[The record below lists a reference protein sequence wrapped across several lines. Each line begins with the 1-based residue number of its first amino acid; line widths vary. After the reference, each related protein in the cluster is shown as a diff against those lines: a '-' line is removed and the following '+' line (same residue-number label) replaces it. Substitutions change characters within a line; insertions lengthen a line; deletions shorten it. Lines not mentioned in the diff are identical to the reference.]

1 MSDEPQD
8 PSATQSSPTVP
19 ALPVAKSAGPSKQS
33 KKNKAKKAA
42 KKAKQEAKR
51 AQSYPEDHVSTD
63 GSLDL
68 RAADLLPT
76 HAPSEGG
83 RRNSILT
90 SANDRLMQQPHDSA
104 MDDVISKVARQ
115 SASLSNDFM
124 RRELVVDTDASPQDR
139 ALTPTESLIEE
150 NQKQDNVNEK
160 NKSGFTKAQFEAA
173 SEPLDSVGAKAGIQ
187 AGASRTDATHE
198 DAHDDPLTLV
208 SDLPTSKL
216 QEYIPSQEV
225 VENFEPR
232 QDQLIMGTNTKSVDG
247 PSTHTAELSRT
258 ASDERR
264 LPWDTDNDAQSLPWK
279 LDVETERPEP
289 EATPVECATSKHS
302 VTSTSNDEPHQDLP
316 STQNSKPHIASIQ
329 EDEEV
334 DKPLD
339 QVVKA
344 PAQQA
349 TQRPFWEDSHTAEP
363 LPWENEQ
370 DLSGKNGNS
379 PLPWT
384 SNDDSLKVTAEFKQE
399 HCDTQNFI
407 AEVPQSRELSPFTVT
422 ENTDETPVNDR
433 GNNETEVRHERATAP
448 HLPKA
453 SQAEDRTSKLD
464 DIFGGMDDEVD
475 DSFFSNMDKRDEA
488 TSLEPLKEVSL
499 AFLDDDDLLFDD
511 NTEQLKVDAAPK
523 PQPSKR
529 HNFYVPSSHQST
541 PAISASRLSQ
551 EASADADL
559 ALRLSEGK
567 KKNDAYDFSMNLPTK
582 VLHVPKKPLMKPS
595 RLYAAPTASGPKPAF
610 GHEQRSSTTGPDT
623 IAHAGGLPQAP
634 PKSFFEELPLEMPKP
649 VPRAP
654 RERKPNTSTTVPI
667 PAPHAPPPFS
677 PKTVPRVATYSK
689 PNPYAPKADS
699 HPPAGSNNIKKGV
712 LPPPPIAGSGMGRPA
727 PTGPYMDPTSS
738 PLPPPP
744 SLMQPSQL
752 QPFPHVKNSQNLQAP
767 YSGQN
772 MMTAAPRSRKA
783 SNPPPTNAVNT
794 SMPKQNGP
802 TSATSPYVPNAG
814 PYAPSLHR
822 RTHSRASSLVGG
834 KGKEVNPYAPAFTN
848 ANQSSGPPL
857 PNNASAHAREAYTA
871 GVVPP
876 SNPVAPPQV
885 GPMMV
890 PGSHMYA
897 PLQQSSEQSQP
908 QMLHGSYNRVR
919 GISNSA
925 ANAPGRGPPLGYS
938 QAAPKVQNPELLLQ
952 RQFPIFSW
960 SSSSNVAYLVPKLNT
975 GYGSVTN
982 SLVVASVTNLIDHHE
997 SYATFP
1003 GPLSKALS
1011 KTKRKEV
1018 EKWLE
1023 ANLAALGTSDPLK
1036 SANEV
1041 VLNQVLLAL
1050 VQNSGDIGSP
1060 QFVRSVSTILNPN
1073 VNLRSGTPPLDVS
1086 SSQHHHVAPTAHKLD
1101 ANGLSVVMGY
1111 LQGGKLED
1119 ALAFSII
1126 KDDWAMAL
1134 MIANMAGRERFQKV
1148 ASDYARMTF
1157 PFQKS
1162 HSKVH
1167 HLMPIVLKAAS
1178 GASTSVV
1185 QDFADVP
1192 SEAEWAIQHWR
1203 EIVSLIYING
1213 SQQSVSFCK
1222 EFGKFLGHYP
1232 SLSLARDVCFI
1243 LAGVVMTGKNGV
1255 TNGTEDTFSILGGD
1269 TQMGSIYSECYEF
1282 ALHLSPTPILP
1293 AHGFPHLLPV
1303 KVKFAQLLADYGLL
1317 SEAQKYCDFLG
1328 PQLKNANGSH
1338 PTLSREFQTL
1348 VMRITS
1354 TGDLSGWFGNKISKV
1369 NLDKMW
1375 GHLDKFIGGDELKPK
1390 GEQGVFSKFSPSV
1403 SRTASTLDVTA
1414 LPANG
1419 NNPTTPYPPYKP
1431 MEGKFNPQTAQ
1442 TPSTGR
1448 PMYPSHASDSGP
1460 YGGNTGPMSESGYN
1474 HRFDSQDAN
1483 APPRL
1488 NRNNTTIGIQK
1499 YAPGFNANHLPQPNK
1514 FAPLPNE
1521 FASPPV
1527 PNITGFEPNQRYP
1540 HSNVSSLS
1548 LPLQSSQQDNQAKKA
1563 QNEGFSHLSLNK
1575 HAPPEAPFAYLNS
1588 TSQCSN
1594 LSISSQ
1600 MKVPATSYIAG
1611 QQPPAIPPA
1620 QLPTTSHPVTQPS
1633 PQAFSR
1639 TKSVSHSRTDS
1650 LEKDLAFAQNKL
1662 PGLASPSRGQYQG
1675 GQDSLERPQDHFSA
1689 TMNKRQSFGSI
1700 STENFGNPDAIR
1712 AQNHSP
1718 SAQSDISLDYP
1729 PDFKGTSQVY
1739 GDFNVNPLPNTP
1751 EKKKDVDDQFVPPTI
1766 IETPEETNQEMLT
1779 SEKLADTGKP
1789 LSKSIPPP
1797 PPVTSKPST
1806 ARANSRVQLR
1816 AKNPYAP
1823 ENTLKNHAGR
1833 QNKYGPPPGS
1843 VQSVPFVDD
1852 SSTNP
1857 SSNMFNYGG
1866 YQGATESQQQGDFA
1880 VTTEPKVANVDVS
1893 FDNDVSLAQDNDEP
1907 LNQTLGDSSYDGAPK
1922 PVSMFEPY
1930 QREIEDPLSV
1940 GFTKLGEFP
1949 VPGSPDYTTRPNSV
1963 IGGAGGYFSSRLSQS
1978 HQSALY
1984 QQYEVEDDTVK
1995 DYIPVV
2001 EEEEEEEDDEAVG
2014 KQRDAAAEARRIAEE
2029 ASKEAEK
2036 VAEEKRHNTADAG
2049 GLWFGGWLGGK
2060 GDGKPKPIRA
2070 KLGQKNAFYYDEK
2083 LKKWINKDMPLE
2095 EQLKTSAPPPP
2106 PKKRTNMAAAG
2117 FPGGT
2122 VSENQPPTKAPPG
2135 GGLGISAIR
2144 GSQGSMGPSGGS
2156 ANEGPKPPAS
2166 ISSSSSRIPTTA
2178 SPSLATAGLDDLL
2191 SIGSPSVGSATGR
2204 KAKRGPKRGYV
2215 NVLNQDKPT

>member
-19 ALPVAKSAGPSKQS
+19 ASPVAKSAGPSKQS

-63 GSLDL
+63 GSLDS
-68 RAADLLPT
+68 RAADSLPT

-124 RRELVVDTDASPQDR
+124 RRESVVDTDASPQDR
-139 ALTPTESLIEE
+139 ASTPTESLIEE

-279 LDVETERPEP
+279 SDVETERPEP

-370 DLSGKNGNS
+370 DSSGKNGNS

-488 TSLEPLKEVSL
+488 TSLEPSKEVSL

-582 VLHVPKKPLMKPS
+582 VSHVPKKPLMKPS
-595 RLYAAPTASGPKPAF
+595 RL
-610 GHEQRSSTTGPDT
+610 
-623 IAHAGGLPQAP
+623 
-634 PKSFFEELPLEMPKP
+634 
-649 VPRAP
+649 
-654 RERKPNTSTTVPI
+654 
-667 PAPHAPPPFS
+667 
-677 PKTVPRVATYSK
+677 
-689 PNPYAPKADS
+689 
-699 HPPAGSNNIKKGV
+699 
-712 LPPPPIAGSGMGRPA
+712 
-727 PTGPYMDPTSS
+727 
-738 PLPPPP
+738 
-744 SLMQPSQL
+744 
-752 QPFPHVKNSQNLQAP
+752 
-767 YSGQN
+767 
-772 MMTAAPRSRKA
+772 
-783 SNPPPTNAVNT
+783 
-794 SMPKQNGP
+794 
-802 TSATSPYVPNAG
+802 
-814 PYAPSLHR
+814 
-822 RTHSRASSLVGG
+822 
-834 KGKEVNPYAPAFTN
+834 
-848 ANQSSGPPL
+848 
-857 PNNASAHAREAYTA
+857 
-871 GVVPP
+871 
-876 SNPVAPPQV
+876 
-885 GPMMV
+885 
-890 PGSHMYA
+890 
-897 PLQQSSEQSQP
+897 
-908 QMLHGSYNRVR
+908 
-919 GISNSA
+919 
-925 ANAPGRGPPLGYS
+925 
-938 QAAPKVQNPELLLQ
+938 
-952 RQFPIFSW
+952 
-960 SSSSNVAYLVPKLNT
+960 SSNVAYLVPKLNT

-1023 ANLAALGTSDPLK
+1023 ANLAALGTSDPSK

-1073 VNLRSGTPPLDVS
+1073 VNLRSGTPPSEVS

-1354 TGDLSGWFGNKISKV
+1354 TGDSSGWFGNKISKV

-1375 GHLDKFIGGDELKPK
+1375 GHLDKFIGGDESKPK

-1448 PMYPSHASDSGP
+1448 PMYPSHA
-1460 YGGNTGPMSESGYN
+1460 
-1474 HRFDSQDAN
+1474 
-1483 APPRL
+1483 
-1488 NRNNTTIGIQK
+1488 
-1499 YAPGFNANHLPQPNK
+1499 
-1514 FAPLPNE
+1514 
-1521 FASPPV
+1521 
-1527 PNITGFEPNQRYP
+1527 
-1540 HSNVSSLS
+1540 
-1548 LPLQSSQQDNQAKKA
+1548 
-1563 QNEGFSHLSLNK
+1563 
-1575 HAPPEAPFAYLNS
+1575 
-1588 TSQCSN
+1588 
-1594 LSISSQ
+1594 
-1600 MKVPATSYIAG
+1600 
-1611 QQPPAIPPA
+1611 
-1620 QLPTTSHPVTQPS
+1620 

-1806 ARANSRVQLR
+1806 ARANSRVQSR

-2049 GLWFGGWLGGK
+2049 GSWFGGWLGGK

>member
-8 PSATQSSPTVP
+8 LAATQSSPTVS
-19 ALPVAKSAGPSKQS
+19 ALPVAESTGPSKQS

-51 AQSYPEDHVSTD
+51 AQSHAEDHVST
-63 GSLDL
+63 GGPLDL
-68 RAADLLPT
+68 RAANLLPT

-90 SANDRLMQQPHDSA
+90 SANDRLMQQLHDSA
-104 MDDVISKVARQ
+104 MDDVISSVARQ

-124 RRELVVDTDASPQDR
+124 RRELVVDTDASAQDP
-139 ALTPTESLIEE
+139 ALTPSESPKKET
-150 NQKQDNVNEK
+150 QKQDKVTEE
-160 NKSGFTKAQFEAA
+160 NKSGITKAQLEAT
-173 SEPLDSVGAKAGIQ
+173 SQPLNSVGAKAGIQ
-187 AGASRTDATHE
+187 AGVSRTSAAHE
-198 DAHDDPLTLV
+198 DAHNDPLTLV

-216 QEYIPSQEV
+216 QEYIPSQEIV
-225 VENFEPR
+225 KDFEPS
-232 QDQLIMGTNTKSVDG
+232 QDQLVAVTDTKSMEE
-247 PSTHTAELSRT
+247 PSTHTAEPSRT
-258 ASDERR
+258 ASDEGR
-264 LPWDTDNDAQSLPWK
+264 WETDNDDQSSPWELK
-279 LDVETERPEP
+279 VETKQPEP
-289 EATPVECATSKHS
+289 EVTPEESATWKPSLAATFNEEHLQELPGTQ
-302 VTSTSNDEPHQDLP
+302 VAGPQTASN
-316 STQNSKPHIASIQ
+316 Q
-329 EDEEV
+329 EDEVV
-334 DKPLD
+334 DKAKPLKK
-339 QVVKA
+339 VVEA
-344 PAQQA
+344 PTPQA
-349 TQRPFWEDSHTAEP
+349 VHRPFWEDSNAAEP
-363 LPWENEQ
+363 LPWENAQEQ
-370 DLSGKNGNS
+370 TGKEGS
-379 PLPWT
+379 SLLPWT
-384 SNDDSLKVTAEFKQE
+384 SNDESLKVTAEFKQE
-399 HCDTQNFI
+399 HSDTQNLT

-422 ENTDETPVNDR
+422 DHSEKTPVNDR
-433 GNNETEVRHERATAP
+433 SNNKTEVSHEGATAP
-448 HLPKA
+448 ILPEA
-453 SQAEDRTSKLD
+453 SHAEDKASKLD
-464 DIFGGMDDEVD
+464 DIFGDMDDEVD
-475 DSFFSNMDKRDEA
+475 DNFFSNMEKRDEET
-488 TSLEPLKEVSL
+488 TSEPSKKVSL

-511 NTEQLKVDAAPK
+511 NTEQPNVVEPK
-523 PQPSKR
+523 PQASKR
-529 HNFYVPSSHQST
+529 PNLYVPSSHESSL
-541 PAISASRLSQ
+541 ANAASRLNQ
-551 EASADADL
+551 QANADADL

-567 KKNDAYDFSMNLPTK
+567 KKNNAYDFSFNLPPK

-610 GHEQRSSTTGPDT
+610 GHEQRSSTSGPGT
-623 IAHAGGLPQAP
+623 IVNAGGLPQAS

-654 RERKPNTSTTVPI
+654 KERKPNTLATVP
-667 PAPHAPPPFS
+667 PAPRAPPSFS
-677 PKTVPRVATYSK
+677 PKAPPRVPIYSK

-699 HPPAGSNNIKKGV
+699 SPPAGLNNIKTGV
-712 LPPPPIAGSGMGRPA
+712 LPPPSIAGSGMGRPT
-727 PTGPYMDPTSS
+727 PTGAYMDPNSA

-744 SLMQPSQL
+744 SVMKPSQL
-752 QPFPHVKNSQNLQAP
+752 QPFPHVKNSQSLQAP
-767 YSGQN
+767 YSVQN
-772 MMTAAPRSRKA
+772 SMTAAPPSRKS
-783 SNPPPTNAVNT
+783 SNPPPPNAVYT

-834 KGKEVNPYAPAFTN
+834 KGKEINPYAPAFTN
-848 ANQSSGPPL
+848 TSQSSGPPL
-857 PNNASAHAREAYTA
+857 PNNASLHPKEAYTT

-876 SNPVAPPQV
+876 SNPVASPQV
-885 GPMMV
+885 GPMVV
-890 PGSHMYA
+890 PGKHVYT
-897 PLQQSSEQSQP
+897 PLQQLSDQSQP
-908 QMLHGSYNRVR
+908 QVPGLYNRVR
-919 GISNSA
+919 GISNA
-925 ANAPGRGPPLGYS
+925 TANAPGRGPPAAYA
-938 QAAPKVQNPELLLQ
+938 QAAPKVQNPQLLLQ

-960 SSSSNVAYLVPKLNT
+960 SNSSNVAYLVPKMDT
-975 GYGSVTN
+975 AYGNVNN
-982 SLVVASVTNLIDHHE
+982 SLVVGSVTKLINHHE
-997 SYATFP
+997 MYATFP
-1003 GPLSKALS
+1003 GPLSKASS

-1023 ANLAALGTSDPLK
+1023 ANSAAVGTNDPLK
-1036 SANEV
+1036 SASEV
-1041 VLNQVLLAL
+1041 ILNQVLLAL
-1050 VQNSGDIGSP
+1050 VQNSGEVGSP

-1073 VNLRSGTPPLDVS
+1073 VNLRTETPPLEVS

-1119 ALAFSII
+1119 ALAFSTT
-1126 KDDWAMAL
+1126 KGDWAMAL
-1134 MIANMAGRERFQKV
+1134 MIAHMAGRERFQKV
-1148 ASDYARMTF
+1148 ASDYARMNF

-1162 HSKVH
+1162 QSKVH
-1167 HLMPIVLKAAS
+1167 HLMPIILKAAS
-1178 GASTSVV
+1178 GASASVV

-1213 SQQSVSFCK
+1213 SKESVSFCK

-1232 SLSLARDVCFI
+1232 GLSLARDVCFI
-1243 LAGVVMTGKNGV
+1243 LAGVVMTGKNAV
-1255 TNGTEDTFSILGGD
+1255 ANGTEDTISVIGGD

-1282 ALHLSPTPILP
+1282 ALQLSPTPIIP
-1293 AHGFPHLLPV
+1293 AQGFLHLLPV
-1303 KVKFAQLLADYGLL
+1303 KVKFAQSLADYGLL

-1328 PQLKNANGSH
+1328 PQLKTIANGSH
-1338 PTLSREFQTL
+1338 PTLTKEFQSL

-1375 GHLDKFIGGDELKPK
+1375 GHLDKFIGGDELKTK
-1390 GEQGVFSKFSPSV
+1390 GEEGVFSKFSPSV
-1403 SRTASTLDVTA
+1403 SRTASTLDVSA

-1419 NNPTTPYPPYKP
+1419 NNSTTPYPPYKP
-1431 MEGKFNPQTAQ
+1431 MEGAFHLQTAQ
-1442 TPSTGR
+1442 SPSTGR

-1460 YGGNTGPMSESGYN
+1460 YSGYTGPMSESGYN
-1474 HRFDSQDAN
+1474 HRIDSQDAN

-1499 YAPGFNANHLPQPNK
+1499 YAPASAANHLPQPNK
-1514 FAPLPNE
+1514 FAALPNE
-1521 FASPPV
+1521 YASPQV
-1527 PNITGFEPNQRYP
+1527 PNVTGFESNQRYP
-1540 HSNVSSLS
+1540 HSNISSLS
-1548 LPLQSSQQDNQAKKA
+1548 LPLQSFQQDNLAKKA
-1563 QNEGFSHLSLNK
+1563 QNEGSLHLSLNK
-1575 HAPPEAPFAYLNS
+1575 PAPPAAPFAYLNS
-1588 TSQCSN
+1588 ASQYSN

-1600 MKVPATSYIAG
+1600 MQVPATGYIAV

-1650 LEKDLAFAQNKL
+1650 LEKDTAFGQNKL
-1662 PGLASPSRGQYQG
+1662 PGPASPSRGQNQG
-1675 GQDSLERPQDHFSA
+1675 GQDSLERLQGHFAAPMS
-1689 TMNKRQSFGSI
+1689 KRQFFGSI

-1739 GDFNVNPLPNTP
+1739 GEYNVNPLLNTP
-1751 EKKKDVDDQFVPPTI
+1751 EKKRDTDDQVVPPTI
-1766 IETPEETNQEMLT
+1766 IETQEETSQDDLVEA
-1779 SEKLADTGKP
+1779 KKP
-1789 LSKSIPPP
+1789 LSQIIPPP
-1797 PPVTSKPST
+1797 PPVTSNPPT

-1833 QNKYGPPPGS
+1833 KNKYGPPPGS
-1843 VQSVPFVDD
+1843 VQSVPFVEN
-1852 SSTNP
+1852 SSTHP
-1857 SSNMFNYGG
+1857 SSNMFDYGG
-1866 YQGATESQQQGDFA
+1866 YQGASNNQQQVDSA
-1880 VTTEPKVANVDVS
+1880 ISNKPKAANVDVS
-1893 FDNDVSLAQDNDEP
+1893 FDNDMTLAHNAEP
-1907 LNQTLGDSSYDGAPK
+1907 LNQSPADPSYDGAPK

-1930 QREIEDPLSV
+1930 QREIDDSLGV

-1949 VPGSPDYTTRPNSV
+1949 VPGSPEYTTRPNSV

-1978 HQSALY
+1978 NQSALY

-2014 KQRDAAAEARRIAEE
+2014 KQREAAAEARRISEE
-2029 ASKEAEK
+2029 ASKEVEK
-2036 VAEEKRHNTADAG
+2036 VTEEKRHNTTSDAG

-2060 GDGKPKPIRA
+2060 GDGKPKPIKA

-2095 EQLKTSAPPPP
+2095 EQMKTSAPPPP
-2106 PKKRTNMAAAG
+2106 PKKRTNMATAG
-2117 FPGGT
+2117 APSGIVG
-2122 VSENQPPTKAPPG
+2122 ENQPPTRAPPD
-2135 GGLGISAIR
+2135 GGLGKSASR
-2144 GSQGSMGPSGGS
+2144 GPQGSLGPSNS
-2156 ANEGPKPPAS
+2156 ANEGFIPPKS
-2166 ISSSSSRIPTTA
+2166 ISSSSSRKPANA

-2204 KAKRGPKRGYV
+2204 KTKRGPKRGYV
-2215 NVLNQDKPT
+2215 NVLNQDKLT